1 MQGKKPMKRKLAS
14 LILGVALLGGNAAMA
29 AVRTATL
36 TVENMTCAS
45 CSYIVKKT
53 LASIPGVS
61 KVEVSFEKK
70 IAVVTFDD
78 AKTTLD
84 KLTSASAR
92 AGFPAHPVKGDV
104 R

>member
-1 MQGKKPMKRKLAS
+1 MKRKLAC

-36 TVENMTCAS
+36 AVDNMTCAS
-45 CSYIVKKT
+45 CPYIVKKT
-53 LASIPGVS
+53 LASVPGVS
-61 KVEVSFEKK
+61 KVDVSFEKK

-78 AKTTLD
+78 ARTTLD
-84 KLTSASAR
+84 ELTSASAR
-92 AGFPAHPVKGDV
+92 AGFPARPVTGDA